1 MKSFRS
7 QLVLAGMLFVGAAIV
22 GRLFWLQVRQHDLYQ
37 AWAQGQQKFF
47 TPVSGSR
54 GEISFAGGEKLAA
67 DSTTKFA
74 YLAPGEATDKEKTK
88 NILKEV
94 LGLNENELQAKL
106 AGDNSYELL
115 KDKLSNE
122 EIDWLERLDLE
133 GVHLGEETARIY
145 PQGGLA
151 SQTIGFVNAEN
162 QGQYGLE
169 GYYQNIIAGE
179 SGVMEGE
186 RGTNGFL
193 LLLEGLDSAQK
204 GKDLILTL
212 DYQIQFE
219 AEKLLKQYSQ
229 DLGYKSA
236 TIIVMQP
243 DNGEILAL
251 ANYPNFNPNNYNQE
265 TDAAIF
271 QNTAVQKI
279 FEPGS
284 VFKPLT
290 MAAAIQEGKITP
302 QTTYLDTG
310 KIKIGGSTVYNF
322 ANRQYGQQTMTQVI
336 EKSINTG
343 AVFAEQQ
350 LGSQLFLKYLEK
362 FGFFEKTNVDL
373 AGEVFSENKE
383 FKKGYE
389 INFATASF
397 GQGIEITPVQLIKA
411 FSALANGGKIA
422 NPHLVKSMVDR
433 DGKIKAVPL
442 EASQSIISSNTSSQV
457 VSMMI
462 SVVENGFGKRAK
474 IPGYY
479 IAGKTGTAQVPWAA
493 LGVSRAGY
501 SDQTIQSF
509 IGFAPAF
516 KPRFLILVK
525 LDNPKSSTAEYSAVP
540 IFHDLAK
547 YIIDLWQI
555 PPDY

>member
-7 QLVLAGMLFVGAAIV
+7 HFILAGMLLIGAAII
-22 GRLFWLQVRQHDLYQ
+22 GRLFSLQIRQHDLYQ

-47 TPVSGSR
+47 APVSGNR
-54 GEISFAGGEKLAA
+54 GEIYFAGGEKLATNSA
-67 DSTTKFA
+67 TKLV
-74 YLAPGEATDKEKTK
+74 YLAPDEVKDKEKTK
-88 NILKEV
+88 NILEEV
-94 LGLNENELQAKL
+94 LGLDGNKLQAKL
-106 AGDNSYELL
+106 ASGNQYELL
-115 KDKLSNE
+115 KNKLSNE
-122 EIDWLERLDLE
+122 EIDWLERLDLP
-133 GVHLGEETARIY
+133 GVHLNEETARIF
-145 PQGGLA
+145 PQAELA
-151 SQTIGFVNAEN
+151 SQTIGFVNAED

-169 GYYQNIIAGE
+169 GYYQDILEGE
-179 SGVMEGE
+179 SGVVEGE
-186 RGTNGFL
+186 KGTNGFL
-193 LLLEGLDSAQK
+193 LLLEGLNSTQK

-219 AEKLLKQYSQ
+219 AEKLLEQYKK

-236 TIIVMQP
+236 TIIVMKP
-243 DNGEILAL
+243 DNGEVLAL
-251 ANYPNFNPNNYNQE
+251 ANYPNFNPNNYGQE
-265 TDAAIF
+265 TDPDIF
-271 QNTAVQKI
+271 QNNAVQKI

-302 QTTYLDTG
+302 QTTYVDTG
-310 KIKIGGSTVYNF
+310 KVKIGGSTIYNF

-350 LGSQLFLKYLEK
+350 LGSDLFLKYLEK
-362 FGFFEKTNVDL
+362 FGFFEKTSVDV

-397 GQGIEITPVQLIKA
+397 GQGIEITPIQLIKA
-411 FSALANGGKIA
+411 FSTIANGGKMA
-422 NPHLVKSMVDR
+422 NPHLVKSIIDK
-433 DGKIKAVPL
+433 DGKVEEVSPKTPK
-442 EASQSIISSNTSSQV
+442 SIISSNTSSQV

-479 IAGKTGTAQVPWAA
+479 IAGKTGTAQVPER
-493 LGVSRAGY
+493 GTY
-501 SDQTIQSF
+501 SLEKTIQSF

-516 KPRFLILVK
+516 KPKFLILVK
-525 LDNPKSSTAEYSAVP
+525 LDNPTSSTAEYSAVP

-555 PPDY
+555 PPDYEY

>member
-7 QLVLAGMLFVGAAIV
+7 HLVLAGILLLGAAIV
-22 GRLFWLQVRQHDLYQ
+22 GRLFSLQIKQHDLYQ

-47 TPVSGSR
+47 ASVSGSR
-54 GEISFAGGEKLAA
+54 GEISFAGGEKLATNSA
-67 DSTTKFA
+67 AKFV
-74 YLAPGEATDKEKTK
+74 YLAPDEVKDKEKTK
-88 NILKEV
+88 NILEEV
-94 LGLNENELQAKL
+94 LGLDGNELQAKL
-106 AGDNSYELL
+106 AGSNSYELL

-122 EIDWLERLDLE
+122 EIDWLERLDLP
-133 GVHLGEETARIY
+133 GVHLSEETTRIF
-145 PQGGLA
+145 PQGELV
-151 SQTIGFVNAEN
+151 SQTIGFVNAED

-169 GYYQNIIAGE
+169 GYYQNILEGE
-179 SGVMEGE
+179 SGVVEGE
-186 RGTNGFL
+186 KGTNGFL
-193 LLLEGLDSAQK
+193 LLLEGLNSTQK

-219 AEKLLKQYSQ
+219 AEKILKQYSQ

-236 TIIVMQP
+236 TIIVMKP
-243 DNGEILAL
+243 DNGEVLAV
-251 ANYPNFNPNNYNQE
+251 ANYPNFNPNNYGQE
-265 TDAAIF
+265 TDPAIF
-271 QNTAVQKI
+271 QNTAIQKI

-302 QTTYLDTG
+302 QTTYVDEG
-310 KIKIGGSTVYNF
+310 KVKIGGSTIYNF

-350 LGSQLFLKYLEK
+350 LGSDLFLKYLEK
-362 FGFFEKTNVDL
+362 FGFFEKTDVDV

-397 GQGIEITPVQLIKA
+397 GQGIEITPIQLIKA
-411 FSALANGGKIA
+411 FCAIANGGKMA
-422 NPHLVKSMVDR
+422 NPHLVKSIIDK
-433 DGKIKAVPL
+433 DGKIEEVSLQAPK
-442 EASQSIISSNTSSQV
+442 SIVSSNTSSQV

-479 IAGKTGTAQVPWAA
+479 IAGKTGTAQVPE
-493 LGVSRAGY
+493 GGTY
-501 SDQTIQSF
+501 SSEKTIQSF

-516 KPRFLILVK
+516 KPKFLILVK

-555 PPDY
+555 PPDYEY